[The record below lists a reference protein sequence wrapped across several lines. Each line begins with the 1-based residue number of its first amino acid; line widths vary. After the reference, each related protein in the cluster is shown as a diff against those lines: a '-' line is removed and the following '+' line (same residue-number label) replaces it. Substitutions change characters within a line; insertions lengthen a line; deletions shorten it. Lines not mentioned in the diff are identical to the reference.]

1 MTPVAL
7 SLTRAARVRHD
18 GLETR
23 VTVLAR
29 GLAHLN
35 PQAVLGRGYA
45 IVTARGGEIV
55 EDAARLAI
63 GDDVELA
70 FARGTAGATIKRV

>member
-1 MTPVAL
+1 
-7 SLTRAARVRHD
+7 
-18 GLETR
+18 

-29 GLAHLN
+29 SLAHLS
-35 PQAVLGRGYA
+35 PEAVLDRGYA
-45 IVTARGGEIV
+45 IVTAKDGAIV